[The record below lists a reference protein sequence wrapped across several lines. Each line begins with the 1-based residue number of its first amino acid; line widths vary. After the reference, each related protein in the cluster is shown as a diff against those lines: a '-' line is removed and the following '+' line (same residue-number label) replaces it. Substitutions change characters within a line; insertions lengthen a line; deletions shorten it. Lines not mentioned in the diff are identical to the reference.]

1 MNTSS
6 PPQTGGAAPPA
17 AAPLTCSTKS
27 GAPYRRRDA
36 VEMQISAALAL
47 DPQHWRDPDRRP
59 GPWRLE
65 TLVYLIRL
73 RATAGDGH
81 SVGALVAEFLAQ
93 AKRTMDR
100 RAQGYGLA
108 DSEAIEIEVG
118 DALVDL
124 ILAPVP
130 TRMSEYLEVDA
141 RTMIAQRTDR
151 VVLARRDLPKA
162 HRFLTTEADDDG
174 GWSPT
179 VERLPDTALDPLEHL
194 LEAEAPSSD
203 TRVRR
208 LLRAV
213 TDPRHRKAFI
223 LKKLRG
229 WPYDSPDSTVPTLC
243 AHFAPVGERQIRKW
257 IATAIAQMRAA
268 HGADT

>member
-6 PPQTGGAAPPA
+6 PLEPRGAAPPA

-27 GAPYRRRDA
+27 GAPYRRRDT
-36 VEMQISAALAL
+36 VETQISAALVL
-47 DPQHWRDPDRRP
+47 DPEHWRHPDRRR

-65 TLVYLIRL
+65 TLVHLIRL
-73 RATAGDGH
+73 RAAAGDGH
-81 SVGALVAEFLAQ
+81 TVGALVAEVLAR
-93 AKRTMDR
+93 AKPTIDR

-108 DSEAIEIEVG
+108 DGEEIEIEVG
-118 DALVDL
+118 DAIVDL

-151 VVLARRDLPKA
+151 VVLARKDLPKA

-194 LEAEAPSSD
+194 LDAEAPSSD
-203 TRVRR
+203 ARVRR

-223 LKKLRG
+223 LRKLRG
-229 WPYDSPDSTVPTLC
+229 WPYTDPDPAIPTLC
-243 AHFAPVGERQIRKW
+243 SHFAPIGERQIRKW
-257 IATAIAQMRAA
+257 IATAIDQMRAA